1 MKTISIIK
9 KNLFKHNITEK
20 LYNQK
25 KINDII
31 FNQNKRIVSIF
42 KDYAIYNDYTEF
54 IFMFFTKN
62 KSIYLFN
69 KIKKDYINIFYSI
82 DFINYDINKII
93 YHYHLKINNL
103 NHSKIKHSSHK
114 SICIKKII
122 ENEKLENNDF
132 SNFLNLDLNINNEL
146 DLNVSKDI
154 IRQLSFISSVTEELI
169 PEKKK
174 FLTIQSNKEKKEL
187 KKLDIINISDYLNNN
202 KNEKIKKP
210 QTITPI
216 TQVRLLKNQKL
227 KNIKLVKKTN
237 GYLSNNINQNSR
249 NYKKNKISPSKN
261 IKTEFNNMKQ
271 IKTLSVNNNNKKS
284 KPISLLTESNYN
296 ENNFKRNYSNLNDVK
311 YSSRKSYTTKE
322 NTRSNSIYSLN
333 TQESNFRDNKFYRN
347 FIFKLI
353 QSECLEI
360 DLQNKNNEQVF
371 LNNYS
376 SQKKQHNHKKNT
388 FYIRKIEGKSNHKN

>member
-1 MKTISIIK
+1 
-9 KNLFKHNITEK
+9 
-20 LYNQK
+20 
-25 KINDII
+25 
-31 FNQNKRIVSIF
+31 
-42 KDYAIYNDYTEF
+42 
-54 IFMFFTKN
+54 
-62 KSIYLFN
+62 
-69 KIKKDYINIFYSI
+69 
-82 DFINYDINKII
+82 
-93 YHYHLKINNL
+93 
-103 NHSKIKHSSHK
+103 
-114 SICIKKII
+114 
-122 ENEKLENNDF
+122 
-132 SNFLNLDLNINNEL
+132 
-146 DLNVSKDI
+146 
-154 IRQLSFISSVTEELI
+154 
-169 PEKKK
+169 
-174 FLTIQSNKEKKEL
+174 
-187 KKLDIINISDYLNNN
+187 
-202 KNEKIKKP
+202 
-210 QTITPI
+210 
-216 TQVRLLKNQKL
+216 
-227 KNIKLVKKTN
+227 
-237 GYLSNNINQNSR
+237 
-249 NYKKNKISPSKN
+249 
-261 IKTEFNNMKQ
+261 MKQ